1 MHEEM
6 SNDQKVVVMETEM
19 DFWSVESD
27 SFPEFAIP
35 CFCLAR
41 VIIFILSCILFYI
54 DISSEHI
61 TCLSL

>member
-27 SFPEFAIP
+27 SEFAIP

-41 VIIFILSCILFYI
+41 VIIFILSYILFYI
-54 DISSEHI
+54 DISSEHH
-61 TCLSL
+61 LSEPVM